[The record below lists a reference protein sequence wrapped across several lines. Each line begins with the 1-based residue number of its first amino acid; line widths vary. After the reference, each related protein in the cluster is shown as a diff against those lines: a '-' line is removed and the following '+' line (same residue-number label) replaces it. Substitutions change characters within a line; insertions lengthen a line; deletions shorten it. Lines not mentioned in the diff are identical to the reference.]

1 MGTYKKKGSY
11 KKKRTVSKT
20 NRRKYNKKSLKRGGK
35 YLVKKSIG
43 GAGPPHPPST
53 PSAQLIP
60 SPSITPSSMGS
71 SKMNSPLPGQLGNS
85 YSPNPVRLPT
95 SLPVSSVSSTSLDTQ
110 RGNMGAAMT
119 AKHRLNAPKNQRS
132 TEEYTREQMRE
143 DRTNFLDKVAE
154 ITSGLGDITTIED
167 SQKPQLNRIIEMLA
181 KQNVA
186 LIDLRRTIKEE
197 YNRIAQREK
206 TAISRIENAAQREK
220 AAFSRIEKTFSN
232 KAKKTGKPGPNP
244 NDKGGIGSLFS
255 AAAEA
260 VGAANE

>member
-43 GAGPPHPPST
+43 GGGGAQLPPST
-53 PSAQLIP
+53 PSAQLNP
-60 SPSITPSSMGS
+60 SPSITPSSMGVS
-71 SKMNSPLPGQLGNS
+71 QLRTKMNGPLPSQLGDPHL
-85 YSPNPVRLPT
+85 PNPLGLPT
-95 SLPVSSVSSTSLDTQ
+95 SLPVSNVSSEQSSTQ
-110 RGNMGAAMT
+110 KGNMGAAMT
-119 AKHRLNAPKNQRS
+119 AKSRLNATKNQRS
-132 TEEYTREQMRE
+132 TEEYTREQMQQ

-154 ITSGLGDITTIED
+154 ITSGLGDITTIEN

-197 YNRIAQREK
+197 YNRIAQRERA
-206 TAISRIENAAQREK
+206 AI
-220 AAFSRIEKTFSN
+220 SRIEKTFSN
-232 KAKKTGKPGPNP
+232 KAKKTGKSGPNP
-244 NDKGGIGSLFS
+244 SDKGGIGSLFS
-255 AAAEA
+255 AAADA
-260 VGAANE
+260 VGAA